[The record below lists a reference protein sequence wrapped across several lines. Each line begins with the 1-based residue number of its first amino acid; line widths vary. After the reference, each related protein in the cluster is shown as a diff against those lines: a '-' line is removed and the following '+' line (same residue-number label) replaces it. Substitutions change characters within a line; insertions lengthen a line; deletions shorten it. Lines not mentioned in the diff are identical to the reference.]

1 MTAWIFIV
9 VFLLVLWL
17 AFAYNRL
24 VRARNM
30 VREAWSG
37 IDVQLKRRAE
47 LIPNLIEVVKG
58 YSRYERSLLE
68 DITRARSAA
77 IAGEGVAQRA
87 TAEGSLSEGL
97 RRIFAVAENYPDLQ
111 ANRQFLELQ
120 KNLVDVEDQ
129 IQYARRYYNGTVRD
143 LNIRVE
149 SFPSLI
155 PARIFGFPTAEYFE
169 LESATERVNPQV
181 RSQSEVRSQK

>member
-1 MTAWIFIV
+1 MITWAIIV
-9 VFLLVLWL
+9 IVFLLVLWL

-37 IDVQLKRRAE
+37 IDVQLKRRHE

-68 DITRARSAA
+68 DVARARSEAM
-77 IAGEGVAQRA
+77 AGEGVAGKTA
-87 TAEGSLSEGL
+87 TETSLSEGL
-97 RRIFAVAENYPDLQ
+97 RRMLAVAEAYPDLK

-120 KNLVDVEDQ
+120 KNLADVEDQ

-155 PARIFGFPTAEYFE
+155 PARSFGFRTAEYFE
-169 LESATERVNPQV
+169 LESALERRNPQV
-181 RSQSEVRSQK
+181 RSQK

>member
-1 MTAWIFIV
+1 MIPAVLILAAL
-9 VFLLVLWL
+9 FLLWL
-17 AFAYNRL
+17 AIAYNRL

-47 LIPNLIEVVKG
+47 LVPNLIEVVKG
-58 YSRYERSLLE
+58 YSRYERTLLE
-68 DITRARSAA
+68 EVARSRSAA
-77 IAGEGVAQRA
+77 AAGAGVGQRA
-87 TAEGSLSEGL
+87 AAEGSLSAGL

-111 ANRQFLELQ
+111 ANRQYLELQ
-120 KNLVDVEDQ
+120 KNLVEVEDQ

-143 LNIRVE
+143 FNIRIE

-155 PARIFGFPTAEYFE
+155 AARIFGFRTAEFFE
-169 LESATERVNPQV
+169 LESAVERENPRV
-181 RSQSEVRSQK
+181 DR